1 MSAPTI
7 RAQKDDN
14 LFMID
19 AGQDADGNDLVR
31 VYDILLDTLSAP
43 ILLGTLTAH
52 APGWV
57 EVTAPPAVTN
67 AVTQAVVAKRY

>member
-1 MSAPTI
+1 VAAPTI

-31 VYDILLDTLSAP
+31 VYNILLDTLSDP
-43 ILLGTLTAH
+43 ILLGSLLAH
-52 APGWV
+52 APGWGD
-57 EVTAPPAVTN
+57 VTAPTAITDAV
-67 AVTQAVVAKRY
+67 VQKVVAKRY